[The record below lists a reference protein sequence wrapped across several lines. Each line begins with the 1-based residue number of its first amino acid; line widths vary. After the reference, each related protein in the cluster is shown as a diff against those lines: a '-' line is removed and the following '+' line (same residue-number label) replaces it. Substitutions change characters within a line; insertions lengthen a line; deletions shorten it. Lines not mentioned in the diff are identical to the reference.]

1 MHSGE
6 IIHRD
11 LAPSNIMV
19 NSDLSVRVIDFG
31 LSRSCI
37 TKQKTP
43 DPSSNISLLFS
54 LGDLIEKRNEERR
67 NLDQFGYAA
76 DHKYGSGATKAME
89 EYKVPGKEERKKDWV
104 KENVIGLKNTTT
116 SKTNSQTPEPMG
128 SQTTEVDNLKYILTS
143 VNDKENGLE
152 CLDILSEYISLH
164 FQEKLIESLPTMG
177 RENSGYIGTR
187 WYRAPEV
194 ILIEKYMLKA
204 SDMWSLGCILAE
216 LLRCVEGSEY
226 LKKER
231 KGEKKAIFAGDS
243 CFPMSPRK
251 QVPQEETVKIGN
263 YQCSAQDQLLLILKT
278 IGSPKLRDLELF
290 SDPNAKKYLSNFQ
303 FKAQDLND
311 LFPHLHREPEGPL
324 DLLKKLLRFQ
334 PFERFTA
341 SMALRHPFL
350 NEVRDRNQEKSFSL
364 WKKDLFESE
373 QFVNLT
379 PEYIQAN
386 TLDLREQI
394 SLVSQDFPKIVKD
407 SLSRYEIEKRLSI
420 PQIKTQ
426 MKDLNINEGE
436 EMGDIDE
443 GPINVGKLSRGVGGG
458 AGMTSKMPTPH
469 NQKQRLTKDEE
480 RDIIIKSGITLI
492 SYFTKKLKEKKAEE
506 AI

>member
-1 MHSGE
+1 MFYGSLTMKQVKTIFYNILCGVKYMHSGE

-11 LAPSNIMV
+11 LIPSNIMV
-19 NSDLSVRVIDFG
+19 NSDISVRVIDFG
-31 LSRSCI
+31 ASRSCI

-43 DPSSNISLLFS
+43 DPSSNISLFFIK
-54 LGDLIEKRNEERR
+54 GDLIKKI
-67 NLDQFGYAA
+67 DQFGFAPNP
-76 DHKYGSGATKAME
+76 KYGSVVKEAME
-89 EYKVPGKEERKKDWV
+89 EYKVPGEEERKKDWV
-104 KENVIGLKNTTT
+104 
-116 SKTNSQTPEPMG
+116 
-128 SQTTEVDNLKYILTS
+128 EV
-143 VNDKENGLE
+143 
-152 CLDILSEYISLH
+152 H
-164 FQEKLIESLPTMG
+164 FQEKLIESLQTMD
-177 RENSGYIGTR
+177 RKDSGYIGAR

-194 ILIEKYMLKA
+194 ILTEKYMLKA

-226 LKKER
+226 LKKEQ
-231 KGEKKAIFAGDS
+231 KGKNKAIFAGNN

-251 QVPQEETVKIGN
+251 QVPQEETVKIGK

-278 IGSPKLRDLELF
+278 IGSPNKRDLELF
-290 SDPNAKKYLSNFQ
+290 SDPNVKKYLSNFQ

-341 SMALRHPFL
+341 SMALIHPFL
-350 NEVRDRNQEKSFSL
+350 NEVRDRNQ
-364 WKKDLFESE
+364 KKDLFESE

-394 SLVSQDFPKIVKD
+394 CLVSQDFPKIVKD
-407 SLSRYEIEKRLSI
+407 NLSRYKIEKRLSVT
-420 PQIKTQ
+420 QIKTTQ